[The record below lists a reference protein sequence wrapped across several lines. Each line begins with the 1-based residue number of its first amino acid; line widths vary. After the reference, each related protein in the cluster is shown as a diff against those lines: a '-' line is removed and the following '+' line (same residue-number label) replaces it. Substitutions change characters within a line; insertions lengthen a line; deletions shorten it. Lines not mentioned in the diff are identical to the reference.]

1 MNEAHG
7 NCKCKD
13 YRLISHLLLFPSMV
27 LVCPSSL
34 ELHLVIVVL
43 HKGGADAIRGDGTRS
58 FAGTSS
64 NVSPAFVGFE
74 REDEKGRKGRHKKGG
89 PKAALCSKSEQ
100 KLRSVVW
107 LRS

>member
-74 REDEKGRKGRHKKGG
+74 REDEKVGKAGTK
-89 PKAALCSKSEQ
+89 KAARRPPCAQ
-100 KLRSVVW
+100 KVSRS
-107 LRS
+107 LEA